1 LLFPSDQ
8 PTIRLMEKT
17 PPFTADSVPDLKGK
31 TALVTGANSGLGY
44 ELALVLARRN
54 ARVIFASRDPGK
66 GQKAVEALKQL
77 VPGAEIDLRV
87 LDLSDLESVCSFCEG
102 VVASYKSLDFL
113 FNNAGVMALPYRQT
127 KQGFEMQLGTNHLG
141 HFALTGRLLP
151 LWKAAPAAR
160 LITTSS
166 IVHKMGRINFDNLDG
181 QKGYNPWTA
190 YAQSKLANLLFA
202 YELDRKL
209 KASGSSAL
217 SLASHPG
224 MSYTNLV
231 SVGPEMKGAVLEK
244 NVSSFF
250 VKLVAQTAAQGTLPG
265 LYAAVTTEL
274 KGGEYV
280 GPDGWLEMKGYP
292 VVVSS
297 SKRSYE
303 EDAAHR
309 LWEVSEQRTGL
320 SF

>member
-1 LLFPSDQ
+1 MLFPSLQ
-8 PTIRLMEKT
+8 PHIRLMEKT

-44 ELALVLARRN
+44 ELALVLARKN
-54 ARVIFASRDPGK
+54 AHVIFASRDAGK
-66 GQKAVEALKQL
+66 GQKAVEALKQA
-77 VPGAEIDLRV
+77 VPGADIDLRL
-87 LDLSDLESVCSFCEG
+87 LDLSDLESVRAFCEAL
-102 VVASYKSLDFL
+102 VASHKSLDFL

-127 KQGFEMQLGTNHLG
+127 KQGFEMQLGTNHFG

-151 LWKAAPAAR
+151 LLKAAPAAR

-166 IVHKMGRINFDNLDG
+166 VMHKMGRVDFDNLDG
-181 QKGYNPWTA
+181 LKSYNPWTA

-202 YELDRKL
+202 YEVDRKL
-209 KASGSSAL
+209 KASGSKVL

-231 SVGPEMKGAVLEK
+231 SVGPEMKGAVVEK

-265 LYAAVTTEL
+265 LYAAVATEL

-280 GPDGWLEMKGYP
+280 GPDGLLEMKGYP

-297 SKRSYE
+297 SKKSYE
-303 EDAAHR
+303 EDAARR
-309 LWEVSEQRTGL
+309 LWEVSEQRTGVT
-320 SF
+320 F